1 VRQEDAIDAI
11 MRVLQR
17 HAELQVNLASTAARV
32 QIAKAI
38 LSEIEESVP
47 GLKNL
52 HDTTVLPPYDL
63 ADDETSFSEDLS
75 QKKINNDL

>member
-1 VRQEDAIDAI
+1 MGGPAVRQEDAIDAI

-32 QIAKAI
+32 QIAKVI
-38 LSEIEESVP
+38 WSEIEESVP

-52 HDTTVLPPYDL
+52 HDTAVLPPYS
-63 ADDETSFSEDLS
+63 A
-75 QKKINNDL
+75 KIRGKF

>member
-1 VRQEDAIDAI
+1 MGGPAVRQEDAIDAI

-47 GLKNL
+47 GFKSLR
-52 HDTTVLPPYDL
+52 DTAVLPPYSDMTRG
-63 ADDETSFSEDLS
+63 EF
-75 QKKINNDL
+75 